1 MKNWKTS
8 LAGVVV
14 AVVGFAIYQGWITQ
28 EIGTAVI
35 GLAVALGFVGSATQM
50 IVITLVGLLAAFFY
64 FPVAQPQMVFHLSY
78 VSWFFFGATLLL
90 LMLLSVWVFRNYTLF
105 CSKTI

>member
-35 GLAVALGFVGSATQM
+35 GLAVALGFVVSSYSGT
-50 IVITLVGLLAAFFY
+50 
-64 FPVAQPQMVFHLSY
+64 PQS
-78 VSWFFFGATLLL
+78 
-90 LMLLSVWVFRNYTLF
+90 
-105 CSKTI
+105 